1 MTIGHLIEIKK
12 MYTSN
17 GQLWLLFRQQKRVN
31 ILPLVLLVSI
41 HYGSELE
48 LPHVSRFDSGVYLC
62 IASNGVQPSVS
73 KVVRLYVDCESLLI
87 V

>member
-1 MTIGHLIEIKK
+1 M
-12 MYTSN
+12 
-17 GQLWLLFRQQKRVN
+17 
-31 ILPLVLLVSI
+31 SI

-73 KVVRLYVDCESLLI
+73 KVVRLYVDCECTLSVDLFYL
-87 V
+87 VMELFFVEGDEQPDQPK